1 MSKKHFVY
9 LSYLQYYLQRVN
21 EGRCYSPKFPNIDCG
36 FTPRERASISER
48 CFFRTAGDFLCF
60 KCKTARHTP
69 VNFCITLRVRPDRK
83 RRRRSG
89 LAPEFSSPPLQNFG
103 CVASAAGRATIK
115 TRLVSVATHAKQQN
129 MKQRFCSCCN
139 FAKFPNFISFPIVKV
154 LCIAPDLY
162 LFATLCRNYLYAHH
176 RNTAPCAVVDGA
188 TGENLLYAAGYH
200 LLQAVHER
208 RITRRNKT
216 NKESHAASPGNS
228 AV

>member
-1 MSKKHFVY
+1 
-9 LSYLQYYLQRVN
+9 
-21 EGRCYSPKFPNIDCG
+21 
-36 FTPRERASISER
+36 
-48 CFFRTAGDFLCF
+48 LCF

-103 CVASAAGRATIK
+103 CVASAAGRATIT
-115 TRLVSVATHAKQQN
+115 TRLIAAATHAKQQN
-129 MKQRFCSCCN
+129 MKHQSFCFRCN

-188 TGENLLYAAGYH
+188 TGENLLYAAVIIFYKLCTSAELPDATKQTKNRTR
-200 LLQAVHER
+200 LLLATPQCRPAFER
-208 RITRRNKT
+208 
-216 NKESHAASPGNS
+216 
-228 AV
+228 